1 MGGVDIQQDKV
12 KVQLSG
18 ISQTMLGCL
27 WGRAELSKRYSS
39 LFYDEK
45 AIELVEKIDYD
56 DLSTSDDAP
65 FPGIESSFFRIS
77 RKLNLPEFGL
87 FTLRARQ
94 FDEKAKTYVKE
105 HPSASV
111 VNIGAGLDTTFY
123 RVDNGLI
130 HWYDLDL
137 PAVIDVRR
145 QLLPEPDRVTYISKS
160 FLDPSWYK
168 DIRHT
173 EDGVFVIAGGVFHF
187 FAESQVKQFF
197 SALADNFDGGEI
209 VFNVIPRSADGFG
222 AWGNM
227 LSPEQRDVVRTAL
240 RDAIKD
246 WWEKAPQSQ
255 RERLNDTIA
264 TLELPKKPNGKAW
277 SDLEAWWNQLSD
289 KEMLEVM
296 RGFWRSLRGGVDT
309 WELEDAREITKWDG
323 RITVIDQFPI
333 FKNIPRDSLDADTQ
347 RFMDDSDARDRG
359 SIIHLRV

>member
-1 MGGVDIQQDKV
+1 MGGVNVQQNKV

-56 DLSTSDDAP
+56 FSTSDDVP
-65 FPGIESSFFRIS
+65 FHGIWFNIS
-77 RKLNLPEFGL
+77 HKLNLPEFGL

-94 FDEKAKTYVKE
+94 FDEKLKTYITE
-105 HPSASV
+105 HPRASI

-145 QLLPEPDRVTYISKS
+145 RLLPEPDRVTYISKS
-160 FLDPSWYK
+160 FLDPTWYK
-168 DIRHT
+168 DIKHT
-173 EDGVFVIAGGVFHF
+173 EDGVFIIAGGLLHF
-187 FAESQVKQFF
+187 FEESQVQQFF

-222 AWGNM
+222 AWMNI
-227 LSPEQRDVVRTAL
+227 LSPEQRDMMRTAL
-240 RDAIKD
+240 VDALKD
-246 WWEKAPQSQ
+246 WWKKAPQDQ
-255 RERLNDTIA
+255 KEKLNDMIA
-264 TLELPKKPNGKAW
+264 TLELPTKPKGKAW
-277 SDLEAWWNQLSD
+277 SDLEAWWNHLSD

-296 RGFWRSLRGGVDT
+296 RGFMRSFRGGVDV

-323 RITVIDQFPI
+323 RITVIDQFPM
-333 FKNIPRDSLDADTQ
+333 FKNIPRDSLDADMR
-347 RFMDDSDARDRG
+347 RFMDYSDERG
-359 SIIHLRV
+359 RGGIIHLRV

>member
-1 MGGVDIQQDKV
+1 MQQDKV

-56 DLSTSDDAP
+56 FSTSDDVP
-65 FPGIESSFFRIS
+65 FHGIWFNIS
-77 RKLNLPEFGL
+77 HKLNLPEFGL

-94 FDEKAKTYVKE
+94 FDEKLKTYITE
-105 HPSASV
+105 HPRASI

-145 QLLPEPDRVTYISKS
+145 RLLPEPDRVTYISKS

-173 EDGVFVIAGGVFHF
+173 EDGVFMLAGGVFHF
-187 FAESQVKQFF
+187 FEEAQVKQFF

-222 AWGNM
+222 AWMNI
-227 LSPEQRDVVRTAL
+227 LSPEQRDMMRTAL
-240 RDAIKD
+240 VDALKD
-246 WWEKAPQSQ
+246 WWKKAPQDQ
-255 RERLNDTIA
+255 KEKLNDMIA
-264 TLELPKKPNGKAW
+264 TLELPTKPKGKAW
-277 SDLEAWWNQLSD
+277 SDLEAWWNHLSD
-289 KEMLEVM
+289 KETLEVM
-296 RGFWRSLRGGVDT
+296 RGFMRSFRGGVDA
-309 WELEDAREITKWDG
+309 WELEDAGEIAKWDG
-323 RITVIDQFPI
+323 RITVIDQFSI
-333 FKNIPRDSLDADTQ
+333 FKNIPRDSFDAGMR
-347 RFMDDSDARDRG
+347 RFVDYSDESGRN
-359 SIIHLRV
+359 IIHLRV